1 MNGQNCHGEKKA
13 VNMKILYLYSTD
25 RITDICFALHNL
37 GYTVEEY
44 DRKLEN
50 NRLNDEE
57 IELLSQYVKAHGI
70 THLMSTHLIYN
81 AAMAAYQ
88 TGIKYISIIWDAPYI
103 KMYTPFGKMDNCWFS
118 VFDRIDAERFRKA
131 GLKHVLY
138 QPLAVNPYE
147 IKKWNLP
154 ARTKGRYFNDI
165 CFIGSLYSG
174 NAYDKELGNAP
185 SSLQRYFESIFEEAA
200 FRWDGQNRIYGKT
213 SPEIVKY
220 LEMAVPEFEL
230 ANVYDLEDCKVF
242 EINYLVRKLANIE
255 RTCVLNM
262 LAEYFNVTCHTY
274 EEAGRERLSGKLIKG
289 HTGSYQHKQKN
300 RDNNGISAESIA
312 HLQERLGQR
321 AHFRTKLYKDL
332 AENRKHLDNEHKDDY
347 QHHNDHDQRVGNC
360 RADAFGNGLL
370 TLVILGK
377 GKQNR
382 VQVAGF
388 LSKRSKLDHIIGKN
402 AGLLQ
407 SL

>member
-25 RITDICFALHNL
+25 RITDICFTLHNL

-274 EEAGRERLSGKLIKG
+274 EEAGRERLSGVRILPPVDYGEAMSLVFAGSKINLNISLKGIEGGTPKRVIDICGAGGFALSSYCEETAELLEEDKEIVMFRSPEELVEKADFYLRNDQAREKIAMAGQKKVLQNYTYERQLKELMDWIK
-289 HTGSYQHKQKN
+289 K
-300 RDNNGISAESIA
+300 
-312 HLQERLGQR
+312 
-321 AHFRTKLYKDL
+321 
-332 AENRKHLDNEHKDDY
+332 
-347 QHHNDHDQRVGNC
+347 
-360 RADAFGNGLL
+360 
-370 TLVILGK
+370 
-377 GKQNR
+377 
-382 VQVAGF
+382 
-388 LSKRSKLDHIIGKN
+388 
-402 AGLLQ
+402 
-407 SL
+407 